1 MPSCQQG
8 GMLIHGTAPLVF
20 SNTKI
25 SYFSL
30 EYQAMRTIFIITG
43 ILLFFAAC
51 RQEGTPSTVISLT
64 YTQNDIQKQFDT
76 LYDHQQTAAGVYK
89 GITEQA
95 LAICHDS
102 ANATVTSLQN
112 VFSSMYLNQQ
122 SGNYD
127 CVTTTVFQFRE
138 GSITATGVFKL
149 TPGDTIAPDHDFPI
163 TGGAGIYTNVYGTY
177 TRKYSNGVYR
187 VKLQFYKLP

>member
-1 MPSCQQG
+1 
-8 GMLIHGTAPLVF
+8 
-20 SNTKI
+20 
-25 SYFSL
+25 
-30 EYQAMRTIFIITG
+30 MRTIFIITG
-43 ILLFFAAC
+43 LLLLLAAC
-51 RQEGTPSTVISLT
+51 KQEGPPPTVISLT

-76 LYDHQQTAAGVYK
+76 LYDHQQTKPGVYK

-102 ANATVTSLQN
+102 TNSATTSVQN
-112 VFSSMYLNQQ
+112 VFSSMYLNQH

-127 CVTTTVFQFRE
+127 CVTTTVFQFL
-138 GSITATGVFKL
+138 GGTITATGVFKL

-163 TGGAGIYTNVYGTY
+163 TGGAGLYTNVYGTY
-177 TRKYSNGVYR
+177 TRRYSDGVYR